1 MSNLLNRLA
10 ARTLGLMPSVQP
22 KLTSIYE
29 SGQTAGD
36 GMMKASSPGATTV
49 AAPID
54 AVDSSSVVMSPR
66 NLPTPLV
73 APARSSLA
81 ITRLSH
87 PPSNSILP
95 TAPDRTASRLTQQ
108 STELNSAVAS
118 TEQNAPD
125 VPIIATDLSQNQEL
139 EHTNIAANFPVL
151 QPPIPPQESIA
162 TRSPQSSNDPIDRS
176 TGQQTTH
183 LSPELVDRS
192 SLQPLVNPVNDSPP
206 TNQSPSDRFN
216 STIDRHEGGQINN
229 PSPELVDRSSL
240 QPLVN
245 PVNDSP
251 RTNQSPRDRFNST
264 IDRHEGGQI
273 NNPSPEL
280 VDRSSLQP
288 LVNPVNLAAT
298 RAHTPQSN
306 LSAIVDRG
314 NSIDP
319 PRLDPLAN
327 RSTDLDRP
335 SIVVPAV
342 TNPPLNQPL
351 STNNRPPHQ
360 PIASLV
366 PIVPR
371 QIERRGDP
379 STREFQQRQ
388 NNTPSTSPTIQ
399 VKIGRIEIRVVT
411 SPAPPHRSRPNP
423 SAPQISLADYLKS
436 RGGG

>member
-10 ARTLGLMPSVQP
+10 ARTLGLMPSLQP
-22 KLTSIYE
+22 QLTSIYE

-36 GMMKASSPGATTV
+36 EMMKASSPGATVESTAV

-54 AVDSSSVVMSPR
+54 AADSSSVVMSPR

-73 APARSSLA
+73 ASARSSLA

-95 TAPDRTASRLTQQ
+95 PAPDRTASRLTQQ

-125 VPIIATDLSQNQEL
+125 VPIIATDLSQNQAL
-139 EHTNIAANFPVL
+139 EHKNLGTNSHVI
-151 QPPIPPQESIA
+151 QPPILPQDSIT
-162 TRSPQSSNDPIDRS
+162 TRSI
-176 TGQQTTH
+176 
-183 LSPELVDRS
+183 
-192 SLQPLVNPVNDSPP
+192 
-206 TNQSPSDRFN
+206 QSPSDRFN
-216 STIDRHEGGQINN
+216 STIDRHEGVQINN
-229 PSPELVDRSSL
+229 PSPELVDRASL

-251 RTNQSPRDRFNST
+251 RTNQSPSDPFNST
-264 IDRHEGGQI
+264 IDRHEGQKTSHL
-273 NNPSPEL
+273 SPEL
-280 VDRSSLQP
+280 VDRASLQP

-298 RAHTPQSN
+298 RAHAPQFN
-306 LSAIVDRG
+306 LSEIDDRG

-335 SIVVPAV
+335 SIVDPAV
-342 TNPPLNQPL
+342 ANPPLNQAL
-351 STNNRPPHQ
+351 STNDRIPDRTMR
-360 PIASLV
+360 SLV

-371 QIERRGDP
+371 QTERQENSPDKG
-379 STREFQQRQ
+379 FQHRQ
-388 NNTPSTSPTIQ
+388 NITPSAPPTIQ
-399 VKIGRIEIRVVT
+399 VKIGRIEIRAVT
-411 SPAPPHRSRPNP
+411 SPAPPPRSRPNP

>member
-10 ARTLGLMPSVQP
+10 ARTLGLMPSLQP
-22 KLTSIYE
+22 QLTSIYE

-36 GMMKASSPGATTV
+36 GMMPSSSPGATVESTAV

-73 APARSSLA
+73 ASARSSLA

-108 STELNSAVAS
+108 STELNSTVAS
-118 TEQNAPD
+118 TDQNAPD
-125 VPIIATDLSQNQEL
+125 VPAIATDLSQNQAL
-139 EHTNIAANFPVL
+139 EHTNIAANSPVI
-151 QPPIPPQESIA
+151 QPPILPQDSIT
-162 TRSPQSSNDPIDRS
+162 TRSIQSPSDHFNSTIDRS
-176 TGQQTTH
+176 AGQQTTH

-192 SLQPLVNPVNDSPP
+192 SLQPLVNPVNDSPR
-206 TNQSPSDRFN
+206 TNQSTS
-216 STIDRHEGGQINN
+216 DRHEGVQINN
-229 PSPELVDRSSL
+229 LSPEESVDRSSL
-240 QPLVN
+240 QPV
-245 PVNDSP
+245 
-251 RTNQSPRDRFNST
+251 
-264 IDRHEGGQI
+264 
-273 NNPSPEL
+273 
-280 VDRSSLQP
+280 
-288 LVNPVNLAAT
+288 VNPVNLAAT

-306 LSAIVDRG
+306 LSTIADRG

-319 PRLDPLAN
+319 PRLDPLTN

-335 SIVVPAV
+335 SIVEPAV

-351 STNNRPPHQ
+351 STNDRIPDRTMR
-360 PIASLV
+360 SLV

-371 QIERRGDP
+371 QTERQENSPDKG
-379 STREFQQRQ
+379 FQHRQ
-388 NNTPSTSPTIQ
+388 NPTPSAPPTIQ
-399 VKIGRIEIRVVT
+399 VKIGRIEIRAVT
-411 SPAPPHRSRPNP
+411 SPVPPHRSRPNP

>member
-10 ARTLGLMPSVQP
+10 ARTLGLMPSLQP
-22 KLTSIYE
+22 QLTSIYE

-36 GMMKASSPGATTV
+36 GMMPSSSPGATVESTTV

-73 APARSSLA
+73 ASARSSLA

-125 VPIIATDLSQNQEL
+125 LPAIATDLAQNQEL

-151 QPPIPPQESIA
+151 QPPIPPQESIT
-162 TRSPQSSNDPIDRS
+162 TRSHQSSNDPVNSAIDCS

-192 SLQPLVNPVNDSPP
+192 SLQPLVNPVNDPP
-206 TNQSPSDRFN
+206 QTNQSPSDRFN

-245 PVNDSP
+245 
-251 RTNQSPRDRFNST
+251 
-264 IDRHEGGQI
+264 
-273 NNPSPEL
+273 
-280 VDRSSLQP
+280 
-288 LVNPVNLAAT
+288 NPVNLAAT
-298 RAHTPQSN
+298 RANTPQFN
-306 LSAIVDRG
+306 LSEIADRG

-342 TNPPLNQPL
+342 TNPPLNKQL

-371 QIERRGDP
+371 QIERQGDP

-388 NNTPSTSPTIQ
+388 NITPSTPPTIQ
-399 VKIGRIEIRVVT
+399 VKIGRIEIRAVT
-411 SPAPPHRSRPNP
+411 SPAPPPRSRPST